1 MNFVD
6 SAYAAGETQTTEE
19 SSAGDSP
26 LSALGL
32 NGTKFAFEL
41 INFALVA
48 AIIWFL
54 ILKPLTKK
62 MTERQRIIEESLDR
76 AKKIEDNLRES
87 QSKYQTRIDEAKV
100 EANKIAEAATRE
112 AESLTQSIKQ
122 KARAEIETL
131 VAQTKKIIA
140 AERASMLQELKAH
153 TAELVIVTT
162 EKLLKEKI
170 TSEKDKALI
179 AANIKNLP
187 SPQKY

>member
-1 MNFVD
+1 MNI
-6 SAYAAGETQTTEE
+6 AYAQETATQTEE
-19 SSAGDSP
+19 SANSSP

-62 MTERQRIIEESLDR
+62 MTERQQIIEESLER
-76 AKKIEDNLRES
+76 AKKIEENLRASEH
-87 QSKYQTRIDEAKV
+87 KYQERVDEAKV

-112 AESLTQSIKQ
+112 AEILTQNIKQ

-131 VAQTKKIIA
+131 VVQTKQTIA
-140 AERASMLQELKAH
+140 AERASMMQELKAR
-153 TAELVIVTT
+153 TAELIVATT

-170 TSEKDKALI
+170 TSEKDKKMI
-179 AANIKNLP
+179 EENIKNLP
-187 SPQKY
+187 K